1 MSGVPQ
7 HFASIDA
14 YIAIFPPEVQVLLR
28 EVRRAIH
35 RAAPDAGE
43 TISYQIPTITL
54 GGTTLIYFAGWKHH
68 IALYPVPE
76 VDEATERELAPY
88 RAAKSTL
95 RFPLK
100 NPIPTA
106 LIERLTALAVA
117 PH

>member
-1 MSGVPQ
+1 MAEHVGG
-7 HFASIDA
+7 IDA
-14 YIAIFPPEVQVLLR
+14 YIDTFPPEVQVLLQ
-28 EVRRAIH
+28 EVRRSIR

-54 GGTTLIYFAGWKHH
+54 RGRALIYFAGWKHH

-95 RFPLK
+95 RFPLTS
-100 NPIPTA
+100 PIPYP
-106 LIERLTALAVA
+106 LIERLTAIAA
-117 PH
+117 ANH